1 MKKKKKIILTL
12 LIFILLWGC
21 SGSGPLK
28 DSRSIVNQ
36 YNRYLDGKPKAI
48 DRLMATYIDDDQP
61 QELRAEAL
69 RYMIRSRDTESLKL
83 IQGQMRKLEEM
94 EYWSILI
101 IADESAQLNDPKW
114 ATIMLTAYSRLHEL
128 NKNVQEK
135 ILGSIFANMD
145 SQSIPRFIDIYQLSY
160 DHFLQLDEYFAKGL
174 GKFNDETIVPLLVKI
189 INDPKRTLRT
199 REKALKILAQKSE
212 PAFTDALVSL
222 MGNPQ
227 TDQML
232 REFSFNVLDVT
243 KDEEIL
249 LALLDFLNKSKS
261 REQKM
266 LSSALDALGSFS
278 DPKIIPSL
286 LYISTHESF
295 PYDMRKKA
303 LDALLKFNKQEIY
316 IALIDAFDNPANLV
330 FWPYISDAVKKS
342 GHADLYQLME
352 KKAFHLFYEFRGG
365 AE

>member
-1 MKKKKKIILTL
+1 MKKNIILA
-12 LIFILLWGC
+12 LIILIMLWGC

-36 YNRYLDGKPKAI
+36 YNRYLNGKPNAI
-48 DRLMATYIDDDQP
+48 DRLMATYLDEDQP

-69 RYMIRSRDTESLKL
+69 RYMIRSRDPESLKL
-83 IQGQMRKLEEM
+83 IQRQMLKLDEM
-94 EYWSILI
+94 EYWSLLI
-101 IADESAQLNDPKW
+101 IADETAQLNDPKW
-114 ATIMLTAYSRLHEL
+114 ATVMLTAYAKLHEL
-128 NKNVQEK
+128 NKNLQEK

-145 SQSIPRFIDIYQLSY
+145 TQSIPQFIDIYQLSY

-174 GKFNDETIVPLLVKI
+174 GKFNDETIVPLLIRI
-189 INDPKRTLRT
+189 INDPKRNLRT
-199 REKALKILAQKSE
+199 REKALKILAQKNE
-212 PAFTDALVSL
+212 PAFTEALVSL

-243 KDEEIL
+243 KDEDIL
-249 LALLDFLNKSKS
+249 LALLDFLNRSKN

-266 LSSALDALGSFS
+266 LSTALDALDSFS

-286 LYISTHESF
+286 QYISTHETF

-303 LDALLKFNKQEIY
+303 LDALIKFNKPEIY
-316 IALIDAFDNPANLV
+316 KDLIASFDNPANLV
-330 FWPYISDAVKKS
+330 FWPYVSDAVKKS
-342 GHADLYQLME
+342 GNAELYQMME
-352 KKAFHLFYEFRGG
+352 KKAYLLFHDFRGG
-365 AE
+365 EE

>member
-1 MKKKKKIILTL
+1 MKKNILLTL
-12 LIFILLWGC
+12 FILILLGGC

-48 DRLMATYIDDDQP
+48 DRLMATYIDKDQP
-61 QELRAEAL
+61 QELRTEAL
-69 RYMIRSRDTESLKL
+69 RYMIRSRDPESLKL

-94 EYWSILI
+94 EYWSILV
-101 IADESAQLNDPKW
+101 IADESAQLNDPRW

-135 ILGSIFANMD
+135 ILGSIYANMD
-145 SQSIPRFIDIYQLSY
+145 TQSIPRFIDIYQLSY
-160 DHFLQLDEYFAKGL
+160 DHLLQLDDYFAKGL
-174 GKFNDETIVPLLVKI
+174 GKYDDETIVPLLIKI
-189 INDPKRTLRT
+189 INDPKRNLRT
-199 REKALKILAQKSE
+199 REKALKILAQKNE
-212 PAFTDALVSL
+212 PAFTEALVRL
-222 MGNPQ
+222 IGNPQ

-232 REFSFNVLDVT
+232 REFSFNVLDLT

-249 LALLDFLNKSKS
+249 LALLDFLNRSKD
-261 REQKM
+261 REQRM

-286 LYISTHESF
+286 HYITTHDSF

-303 LDALLKFNKQEIY
+303 LDALLEFKSPTVLTD
-316 IALIDAFDNPANLV
+316 LIHAFDNPVNLI
-330 FWPYISDAVKKS
+330 FWPYVSEAVKKS
-342 GHADLYQLME
+342 GNAELYQLME
-352 KKAFHLFYEFRGG
+352 KKAFHLFHEFRGG

>member
-1 MKKKKKIILTL
+1 MKKNSILTL
-12 LIFILLWGC
+12 LILIMLWGC

-36 YNRYLDGKPKAI
+36 YNRYLDDKPNALN
-48 DRLMATYIDDDQP
+48 RLMATYIDEDQP

-69 RYMIRSRDTESLKL
+69 RYIIRSRDPESLKL
-83 IQGQMRKLEEM
+83 IQSQLRKMEEM

-114 ATIMLTAYSRLHEL
+114 AIIMLTAYSRLHDL

-145 SQSIPRFIDIYQLSY
+145 SQSIPRFIDLYQTSY
-160 DHFLQLDEYFAKGL
+160 DHFLQLDEYFAKAL
-174 GKFNDETIVPLLVKI
+174 GKYDDETIVPLLIKI
-189 INDPKRTLRT
+189 INDPKRNLRT
-199 REKALKILAQKSE
+199 REKALKILAEKSE

-227 TDQML
+227 TDKML

-249 LALLDFLNKSKS
+249 LALLDFLNRSKD
-261 REQKM
+261 REKRM

-286 LYISTHESF
+286 HYITTRDSF

-303 LDALLKFNKQEIY
+303 LDALLEFKRPDVFT
-316 IALIDAFDNPANLV
+316 ALIDAFDNPANLI
-330 FWPYISDAVKKS
+330 FWPYVSEAVKKT
-342 GHADLYQLME
+342 GNAELYQLME
-352 KKAFHLFYEFRGG
+352 KKAFHLYLEFRGG